1 MVVEYNFIGVVP
13 LPEEPVPDPVDEITA
28 AVGYPEIRDFLLE
41 SETIT
46 NANVRELTKMTSSQ
60 ATVFLRKLCDVG
72 VLAIGARKTCGR
84 FYQRVISTEHLEAL
98 TWPKP
103 FEMADSMDK

>member
-1 MVVEYNFIGVVP
+1 M
-13 LPEEPVPDPVDEITA
+13 PDPGDEITA
-28 AVGYPEIRDFLLE
+28 AVGCPEVRDFLLE
-41 SETIT
+41 NETIT

-98 TWPKP
+98 TWPEP
-103 FEMADSMDK
+103 FEMPGSMDK